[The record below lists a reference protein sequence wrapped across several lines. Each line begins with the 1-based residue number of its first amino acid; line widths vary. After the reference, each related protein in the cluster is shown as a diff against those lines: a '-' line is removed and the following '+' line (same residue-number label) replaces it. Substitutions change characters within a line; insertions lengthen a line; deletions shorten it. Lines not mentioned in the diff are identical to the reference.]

1 MKVELLYFDGC
12 PGYEEMRPLVER
24 LLAERGLEGRL
35 ELVPVESAEEAAAQ
49 QFLGSPSLRV
59 GGHDVEPG
67 ADERS
72 DFGMKCRIYSTV
84 EGRRH
89 APSEE
94 LIRSALD
101 RAC

>member
-1 MKVELLYFDGC
+1 MKVELLYFEGC
-12 PGYEEMRPLVER
+12 PGYEELRPRVQR

-35 ELVPVESAEEAAAQ
+35 DLASVESAEKAAARR
-49 QFLGSPSLRV
+49 FLGSPSLRV

-72 DFGMKCRIYSTV
+72 DFGMTCRIYSTA
-84 EGRRH
+84 EGPRH
-89 APSEE
+89 APFEE

-101 RAC
+101 RAG